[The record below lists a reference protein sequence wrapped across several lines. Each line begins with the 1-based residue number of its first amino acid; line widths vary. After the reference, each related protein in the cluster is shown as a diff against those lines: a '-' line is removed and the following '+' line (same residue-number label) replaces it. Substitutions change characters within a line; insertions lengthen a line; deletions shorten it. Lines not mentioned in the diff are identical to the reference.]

1 MTGRQLA
8 KHEMAVPGS
17 PEHLRLITASKV
29 PAMIRDRES
38 GEYLGLGYEDAFTLW
53 HEMAGLWE
61 PPALDERLMARGHWM
76 EPAARAFWMWSNPGW
91 KCSPGEVAY
100 TDDSLPFPNQVTLDI
115 RASRGRARRIIEV
128 KSPRR
133 DEGVHDKWLVQVQMQ
148 MHVSGIHEAD
158 VVLMPQYGEE
168 RIEHIEY
175 DPDLAAA
182 IVEDAAHFWDLLQA
196 GTPPDAGDSEHAKGI
211 LAALHPT
218 PDDTTV
224 DLDRE
229 TMDSLVT
236 AWARRAAVEA
246 EIATLENQVA
256 ASMGDASKA
265 IFDGSVVASRTAGR
279 FARTR
284 LPHNDEA
291 KAAIAACTVA
301 KPALDTKKLKA
312 EYPDLYRA
320 ATAAPSFTFNRKA
333 WT

>member
-1 MTGRQLA
+1 MSRQLA
-8 KHEMAVPGS
+8 KHEMAAPGS
-17 PEHLRLITASKV
+17 AEHRRMITASKV

-38 GEYLGLGYEDAFTLW
+38 GEYLGLGYTDAFTLW

-100 TDDSLPFPNQVTLDI
+100 TDPDLPFPNQVTLDI

-128 KSPRR
+128 KSPRK

-196 GTPPDAGDSEHAKGI
+196 GTPPAAGDSEHAKDI
-211 LAALHPT
+211 LATRHPR
-218 PDDTTV
+218 PDTTTV
-224 DLDRE
+224 DLDIAL
-229 TMDSLVT
+229 MDEWTT
-236 AWARRAAVEA
+236 AITAEAAAVRQRTTVENR
-246 EIATLENQVA
+246 IAQL
-256 ASMGDASKA
+256 MGDAGKA
-265 IFDGSVVASRTAGR
+265 VFEGSVVATRSAGR
-279 FARTR
+279 FAKTR
-284 LPHNDEA
+284 LPHTDEA
-291 KAAIAACTVA
+291 KEAVAACTVE
-301 KPALDTKKLKA
+301 KPTIDTKKLKA
-312 EYPDLYRA
+312 EYPDLYQA
-320 ATAAPSFTFNRKA
+320 ATAAPTFTFNRKA
-333 WT
+333 WS